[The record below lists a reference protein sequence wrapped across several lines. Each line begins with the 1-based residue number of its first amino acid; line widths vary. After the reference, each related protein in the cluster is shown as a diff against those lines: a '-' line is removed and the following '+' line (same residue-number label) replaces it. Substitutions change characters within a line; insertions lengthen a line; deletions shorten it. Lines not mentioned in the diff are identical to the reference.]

1 MLEHIIYLCNDTATK
16 SEASMNYKKAIDTL
30 RTTKTKTKSYSRIA
44 KDAGINE
51 SGFYQSMAK
60 PNPDF
65 GWKQLLK
72 ISDALGVTFSR
83 LARQAMKETGE

>member
-1 MLEHIIYLCNDTATK
+1 
-16 SEASMNYKKAIDTL
+16 MNYKKAIDTL
-30 RTTKTKTKSYSRIA
+30 RTKKTNDAVTQVSYSEIA
-44 KDAGINE
+44 KKAGINKA
-51 SGFYQSMAK
+51 GFYQSMAK

-83 LARQAMKETGE
+83 LARQAMKEAGE